1 MPEFAEWE
9 SFYVIVG
16 GAAGALIG
24 LQFVVMTLLADRP
37 QIASPEAGA
46 AFATPTIVHFS
57 TVLLLAAVLRAP
69 WHSITPV
76 AVLWGFTGLG
86 GIIYMAMV
94 VRRMR
99 AQTAYKPDREDVLF
113 HVVFPVVANALIA
126 ISALATAWEERG
138 ALFAVAGA
146 TLLLLFIGIH
156 NSWDAIAYQVL
167 VRLRDLKLKEH
178 EGGRQ

>member
-1 MPEFAEWE
+1 MAEFKEWE

-57 TVLLLAAVLRAP
+57 TVLLLSAVLRAP
-69 WHSITPV
+69 WHSVTPV
-76 AVLWGFTGLG
+76 AVLWGFTGVA
-86 GIIYMAMV
+86 GIIYMASV
-94 VRRMR
+94 ARRMQ
-99 AQTAYKPDREDVLF
+99 AQTTYKPDREDLLF
-113 HVVFPVVANALIA
+113 HIVLPVVANALIA
-126 ISALATAWEERG
+126 LSALATAWEERG

-178 EGGRQ
+178 ETP

>member
-1 MPEFAEWE
+1 MAEFAEWE

-37 QIASPEAGA
+37 QIASPEAGS

-57 TVLLLAAVLRAP
+57 TVLLIAAVLRAP
-69 WHSITPV
+69 WHSFTPV
-76 AVLWGFTGLG
+76 AVLWGFTGLAG
-86 GIIYMAMV
+86 MIYMITVM
-94 VRRMR
+94 RRMR
-99 AQTAYKPDREDVLF
+99 SQSAYSPDREDWLF
-113 HVVFPVVANALIA
+113 HAVFPTIANALILL
-126 ISALATAWEERG
+126 SALAAGWDERG
-138 ALFAVAGA
+138 AMFALAGA

-167 VRLRDLKLKEH
+167 VRLRALNQKEK
-178 EGGRQ
+178 E